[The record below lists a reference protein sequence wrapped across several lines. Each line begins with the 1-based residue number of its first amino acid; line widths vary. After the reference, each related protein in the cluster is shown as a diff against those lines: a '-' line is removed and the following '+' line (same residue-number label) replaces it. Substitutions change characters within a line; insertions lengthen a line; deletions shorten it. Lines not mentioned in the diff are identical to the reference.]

1 MTETQIDL
9 EALKAPIQPKW
20 RIQSIS
26 DKGAICIPYIDSRQ
40 AQELLDTVCGPE
52 NWQDN
57 YKEVD
62 GKVYAGVAIKIN
74 GEWVW
79 KWDVGTE
86 SNIEKEKGEA
96 SDSFKRACVK
106 WGIGRHCYK
115 MGAFKLQ
122 AKMHSNKKYYPF
134 CPEKNT
140 LLFDGDTLTKYIEYL
155 KSKEK

>member
-1 MTETQIDL
+1 MEINL
-9 EALKAPIQPKW
+9 EDLKAEIAVKW

-52 NWQDN
+52 NWQDD
-57 YKEVD
+57 YKAVD
-62 GKVYAGVAIKIN
+62 SKVYAGVGIKIN

-79 KWDVGTE
+79 KWDVGVE

-122 AKMHSNKKYYPF
+122 SGMHTNKKWYPLV
-134 CPEKNT
+134 PERGT
-140 LLFDGDTLTKYIEYL
+140 LIFDGETLTKYIEYL
-155 KSKEK
+155 KAKK